1 MAEYPTKMICII
13 SGAADWVQAGAAV
26 TITCLTAL
34 TLIVL
39 RDYAADTKRIAN
51 ISASQTERSQM
62 PFLTVA
68 WWEGPPNSGE
78 GGWEIQNQG
87 AGPALS
93 VRFSFHQPPAV
104 DAWRSIADIAPG
116 KGRRDFHN
124 QIAQSLQNQANQ
136 PNQTFIIEYSSL
148 SGKQYRTT
156 VERLANAELRTTF
169 QRPESLA

>member
-1 MAEYPTKMICII
+1 MICII

-26 TITCLTAL
+26 AITCLTAL

-51 ISASQTERSQM
+51 TSASQTERSQM

-68 WWEGPPNSGE
+68 WWEGAPNE

-87 AGPALS
+87 AGAALC

-104 DAWRSIADIAPG
+104 DAWRSIADIGPG

-124 QIAQSLQNQANQ
+124 QIGQALQNQANH
-136 PNQTFIIEYSSL
+136 TFVIEYSSL
-148 SGKQYRTT
+148 SGQRYRTT
-156 VERLANAELRTTF
+156 VERLANGELQTTF
-169 QRPESLA
+169 QRPEPLA